1 MKKAGSYLG
10 AAVLVGLLSE
20 YSDNNLN
27 LINAPPL
34 AKEKGIQLSTSHE
47 EQVPTQLE
55 CLVSVEV
62 QQQGGAIHQV
72 GGFVS
77 AGTPMLA
84 QINGASVSTPVS
96 LAGNVLVYKS
106 QANPQVMPAVAG
118 ALAGANASILSYAGS
133 LPVNG
138 AAWGIMRI
146 SQPIS
151 CLDILKLH
159 VNMV

>member
-1 MKKAGSYLG
+1 MYIGKAPESGNTKAGCAGCGMKKAGSNLG
-10 AAVLVGLLSE
+10 AAVLVGLFSE
-20 YSDNNLN
+20 HSDIDLN

-47 EQVPTQLE
+47 EQVPAQLE
-55 CLVSVEV
+55 CLVSVVV

-106 QANPQVMPAVAG
+106 QANPQVMPAVAAMAYCHSELLG
-118 ALAGANASILSYAGS
+118 
-133 LPVNG
+133 
-138 AAWGIMRI
+138 
-146 SQPIS
+146 
-151 CLDILKLH
+151 CLRTRQ
-159 VNMV
+159 